1 MFSKSLEEA
10 LNQQVNA
17 EFWSAYL
24 YLAMAMHFEN
34 EGYAGIANWFRIQ
47 FKEEQAHA
55 EIFNV

>member
-24 YLAMAMHFEN
+24 YLAMACN
-34 EGYAGIANWFRIQ
+34 
-47 FKEEQAHA
+47 
-55 EIFNV
+55 